1 MKLEGESDSCVDN
14 VLCVLDLRRISV
26 GGPVGAAVV
35 GVPVVGAAVVGA
47 PVGAAVVGADVG
59 AARQAWHH
67 ASRIRC
73 VVEARSVM
81 LGPFL

>member
-1 MKLEGESDSCVDN
+1 MYDCISC
-14 VLCVLDLRRISV
+14 CTSV
-26 GGPVGAAVV
+26 MGSVVGVAVV
-35 GVPVVGAAVVGA
+35 GVPVGAGVVG
-47 PVGAAVVGADVG
+47 VAVVGADVG
-59 AARQAWHH
+59 PARQAWHH

>member
-1 MKLEGESDSCVDN
+1 MYDCISC
-14 VLCVLDLRRISV
+14 CTSAM
-26 GGPVGAAVV
+26 GPVVGAGVV
-35 GVPVVGAAVVGA
+35 GVPVVRADVGVVG
-47 PVGAAVVGADVG
+47 VVVGADVG
-59 AARQAWHH
+59 VVRVAVGPARQAWHH